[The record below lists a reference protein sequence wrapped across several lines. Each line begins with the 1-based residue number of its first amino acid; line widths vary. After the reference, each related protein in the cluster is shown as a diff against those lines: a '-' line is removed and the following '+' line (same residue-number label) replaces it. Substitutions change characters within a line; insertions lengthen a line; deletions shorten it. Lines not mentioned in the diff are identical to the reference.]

1 MYIPVWLGN
10 FVLFSFSF
18 LIVIV
23 CLFLLRL
30 FAILFF
36 EELIPWVWYRIKVL
50 RIKSMDAEHFYRYLD
65 SLEEEWFL
73 IQEKKHIKRQK
84 KGVKK
89 VGSKD

>member
-1 MYIPVWLGN
+1 MFVPVWLGN

-18 LIVIV
+18 LTVIV

-30 FAILFF
+30 FAILLF
-36 EELIPWVWYRIKVL
+36 EALIPWVWYRIKVL

-65 SLEEEWFL
+65 SLEEEWLL
-73 IQEKKHIKRQK
+73 IQEKKYIKRQK

-89 VGSKD
+89 HGSKD

>member
-1 MYIPVWLGN
+1 MYVPAWLGN
-10 FVLFSFSF
+10 FVLFSFAF
-18 LIVIV
+18 LTVIV

-36 EELIPWVWYRIKVL
+36 EELMPWIWYRIKVL

-73 IQEKKHIKRQK
+73 IQEKKYIKQQK